1 MNIIHVEDRFEP
13 EAGYQINELI
23 KEQASPNYNITII
36 TSDIPIFSEK
46 NELKEM
52 DENFQKKYSVNI
64 IRLKPLL
71 VISQRFYFHKLFK
84 IINGLNPDLVFL
96 HGIVDFKDLVLYQ
109 RKKKYIIVRD
119 CHMSWVASRNKFNK
133 ILPFFYSIFF
143 SIFINN
149 TSKYE
154 KIYSLGVEES
164 QYLKKLR
171 IESSKVSLLP
181 HGYNSKEVY
190 YSKLYREKYRKK
202 YKVDIEDVFVGY
214 VGKLD
219 SIKQPDLIFDIL
231 EKLDEELKRRIKIL
245 IVGNFSRD
253 YEDQFLSK
261 VRNSYFSDKIVYE
274 RAQPYSNLFKYYSAL
289 DICIWPKETTL
300 SSIHSQVCR
309 TIPIMEDHESNRER
323 VIYDKYLYKIND
335 TNDASRAVKQAIY
348 DLESIDLNMLEKKIE
363 ERDYHRR
370 VKNLD
375 IEWNKLLDEK
385 KNN

>member
-1 MNIIHVEDRFEP
+1 M
-13 EAGYQINELI
+13 
-23 KEQASPNYNITII
+23 
-36 TSDIPIFSEK
+36 
-46 NELKEM
+46 
-52 DENFQKKYSVNI
+52 
-64 IRLKPLL
+64 
-71 VISQRFYFHKLFK
+71 
-84 IINGLNPDLVFL
+84 
-96 HGIVDFKDLVLYQ
+96 
-109 RKKKYIIVRD
+109 
-119 CHMSWVASRNKFNK
+119 
-133 ILPFFYSIFF
+133 
-143 SIFINN
+143 
-149 TSKYE
+149 
-154 KIYSLGVEES
+154 
-164 QYLKKLR
+164 
-171 IESSKVSLLP
+171 
-181 HGYNSKEVY
+181 
-190 YSKLYREKYRKK
+190 
-202 YKVDIEDVFVGY
+202 GY

-348 DLESIDLNMLEKKIE
+348 DLESIDLNMLEK
-363 ERDYHRR
+363 
-370 VKNLD
+370 N
-375 IEWNKLLDEK
+375 
-385 KNN
+385 